1 MSTMREF
8 VQTFHYG
15 LLLAA
20 AVAMVVLVPVMSAA
34 GTTYYAAPTGTNGAA
49 CTPDDPGTIKAA
61 VSKAVST
68 NAYENGDTVIL
79 ASGQYLFTNASF
91 TVSVAR
97 NFLTIRSETGNPD
110 DVVICGVGTNVYI
123 RAFSIT
129 GPALLQGVTITNFC
143 NNGDYM
149 STAAAINHVVN
160 SYGSVVAT
168 NCVFAVNRSA
178 PGVDFRAG
186 SAVSG
191 GTYLGC
197 KFIRNYGATHGG
209 GVCYPNTHTTKAGT
223 FVGCYFERNGSGALR
238 GNVYVTNCVFVGN
251 TGGSA
256 ACTDCKAVVGC
267 AFTNN
272 VSSGSGTVSAA
283 SECPVVDCDF
293 YGNEAQCGGGTAG
306 AGIRAVNCR
315 FTGNSVVSTAI
326 DNTLGG
332 GGARYGEYS
341 NCVFTA
347 NVKAGNTRGGG
358 GGVRGVTAYDCI
370 FDGNMASNTY
380 SGNASASKLVRCIIR
395 NGYSKYAAGIGQSST
410 ATNCLIANNY
420 AITSSGG
427 VNGSTLVAC
436 TVVSNTTP
444 GVGFQNVSA
453 TRTHIAENASGGGTF
468 DSGRYVNCLITGNT
482 ATANNKPL
490 ATAGVF
496 VNCTVVGNIASNT
509 AAIKGGTATNSV
521 FHGNSPTDIGGGT
534 FVHCVYGTKTGGTFD
549 EASVQAAD
557 PKFNRGHYPERAFYS
572 PRVFSPLKDAGI
584 EVGIFD
590 ANSLDLDGLPRLNG
604 AIDIGCYEYWSIIQP
619 TQIILQ

>member
-1 MSTMREF
+1 
-8 VQTFHYG
+8 
-15 LLLAA
+15 
-20 AVAMVVLVPVMSAA
+20 
-34 GTTYYAAPTGTNGAA
+34 
-49 CTPDDPGTIKAA
+49 
-61 VSKAVST
+61 
-68 NAYENGDTVIL
+68 
-79 ASGQYLFTNASF
+79 
-91 TVSVAR
+91 
-97 NFLTIRSETGNPD
+97 
-110 DVVICGVGTNVYI
+110 
-123 RAFSIT
+123 
-129 GPALLQGVTITNFC
+129 
-143 NNGDYM
+143 M

-197 KFIRNYGATHGG
+197 KFIRNYGATRGG
-209 GVCYPNTHTTKAGT
+209 GVCYPNTQTTKAGT

-238 GNVYVTNCVFVGN
+238 GNVYATNCVFVGN

-306 AGIRAVNCR
+306 AGIRAVNC
-315 FTGNSVVSTAI
+315 
-326 DNTLGG
+326 
-332 GGARYGEYS
+332 
-341 NCVFTA
+341 
-347 NVKAGNTRGGG
+347 
-358 GGVRGVTAYDCI
+358 
-370 FDGNMASNTY
+370 
-380 SGNASASKLVRCIIR
+380 
-395 NGYSKYAAGIGQSST
+395 
-410 ATNCLIANNY
+410 
-420 AITSSGG
+420 
-427 VNGSTLVAC
+427 
-436 TVVSNTTP
+436 
-444 GVGFQNVSA
+444 
-453 TRTHIAENASGGGTF
+453 
-468 DSGRYVNCLITGNT
+468 LITGNT
-482 ATANNKPL
+482 ATANNQPL

-496 VNCTVVGNIASNT
+496 VNCTVVGNMASNT